1 MCVSVCMCDLG
12 LSLVLFTFL
21 LFGQME
27 VLPSCRPA
35 WRVLTYAIWGLRV
48 ELSFHS
54 PHTSEPGSP

>member
-1 MCVSVCMCDLG
+1 MCDLG

-35 WRVLTYAIWGLRV
+35 RRVLTYAIWGLRV